1 LKARLISILILYY
14 YNPEYEYIIKTDA
27 SDRVIASVFSQL
39 YPDGQWYLVAYF
51 SKTMALV
58 ETNYEIH
65 DKEMLT
71 IIKSLAE

>member
-1 LKARLISILILYY
+1 MTSVPILYY

-27 SDRVIASVFSQL
+27 SDGVITSIFSQL
-39 YPDGQWYLVAYF
+39 YLDGQWYPVAYF
-51 SKTMALV
+51 SKTMALG

-65 DKEMLT
+65 DKEILT